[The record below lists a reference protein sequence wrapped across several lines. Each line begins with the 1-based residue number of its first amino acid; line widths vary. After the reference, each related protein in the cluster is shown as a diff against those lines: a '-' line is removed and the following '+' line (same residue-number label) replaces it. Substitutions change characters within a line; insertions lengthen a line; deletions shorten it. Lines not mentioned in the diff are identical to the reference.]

1 MFGGGRGGGRGRP
14 PPRRRPKKGQDS
26 RIQYA
31 VTLQDLYNGRT
42 AHFNLKRDRFC
53 GSCGGSGG
61 RPGAK
66 PQPCVKCGG
75 EGRVRQLRD
84 MGGGMVA
91 QSFGTC
97 NACEGEGEKVREK
110 ERCKKC
116 KGAKVRQEATKL
128 DIVIERGMHDG
139 QCIVCKGENDQEVS
153 MTAWGSCRALSLTRL
168 YSPACL
174 KQAT

>member
-1 MFGGGRGGGRGRP
+1 
-14 PPRRRPKKGQDS
+14 
-26 RIQYA
+26 

-97 NACEGEGEKVREK
+97 NACDGEGEKVREK

-153 MTAWGSCRALSLTRL
+153 MTAWGPCQAVSLTRL
-168 YSPACL
+168 CSPACL
-174 KQAT
+174 KQATSSSSSRCKKTRRSASTASTCSARAA